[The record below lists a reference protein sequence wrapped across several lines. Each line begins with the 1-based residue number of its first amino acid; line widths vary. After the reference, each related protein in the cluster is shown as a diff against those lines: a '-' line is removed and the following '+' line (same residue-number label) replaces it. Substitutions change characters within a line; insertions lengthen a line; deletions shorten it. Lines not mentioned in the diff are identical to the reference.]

1 MKKILI
7 TSILFLSAIA
17 VQAQLKT
24 DAGTFEKPSAKSL
37 LFEVNFS
44 PDLTGS
50 GSPFSLPFLAQ
61 GSDIVVIKA
70 RRYMSDN
77 KSLRILA
84 NISLDNDKG
93 EDELV
98 DNSTTFALGAGIE
111 KHFAGKERI
120 SPYFG
125 YGGAFGLNLTSEEF
139 VGFDG
144 TEGTSSTS
152 TMAFSAGMFAGF
164 DYYIMPDI
172 YLGMEVNYG
181 FGFNSVTKDD
191 GVDGTDDIKSS
202 SLMLAPGVS
211 PAIRLGWRLK

>member
-44 PDLTGS
+44 PDLTG
-50 GSPFSLPFLAQ
+50 GNSPFSLPFLAQ

-84 NISLDNDKG
+84 NISLDNDK
-93 EDELV
+93 DENDLIQRA
-98 DNSTTFALGAGIE
+98 TTVALGAGVE
-111 KHFAGKERI
+111 KHYAGKERI

-125 YGGAFGLNLTSEEF
+125 YGGGFGLNLESQEF
-139 VGFDG
+139 VGGDG
-144 TEGTSSTS
+144 TEGTSST
-152 TMAFSAGMFAGF
+152 TTVAFSAGMFAGF

-172 YLGMEVNYG
+172 YLGMEINYG

-191 GVDGTDDIKSS
+191 GVDNTDDTNTSS
-202 SLMLAPGVS
+202 VMFAPGVS